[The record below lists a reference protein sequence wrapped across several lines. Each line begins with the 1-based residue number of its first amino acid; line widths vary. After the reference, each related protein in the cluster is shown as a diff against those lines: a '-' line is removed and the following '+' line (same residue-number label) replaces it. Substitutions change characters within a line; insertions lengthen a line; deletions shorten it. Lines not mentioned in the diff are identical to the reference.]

1 MTPLDP
7 APTPSPAP
15 NGPLAPDTGQCGP
28 NTDDDVR
35 ERGRIIR
42 ALHVGTRRVTLL
54 RATDA
59 LVFYAAQRADGV
71 APVTAAD
78 AAIKHFGAVPF

>member
-1 MTPLDP
+1 
-7 APTPSPAP
+7 
-15 NGPLAPDTGQCGP
+15 
-28 NTDDDVR
+28 VR